1 MKSTFYLSVGEK
13 FYSQWVI
20 VTLDYLISVNCKVYF
35 KSMGKTQYTQKFRDE
50 WLVDALF
57 KDWLVK
63 IELDRNKA
71 RCRFCKT
78 EVVAKW
84 YDLLQHTKTKKH
96 IGCKWI
102 RNLKVH
108 GKLHETSFLKNK

>member
-1 MKSTFYLSVGEK
+1 
-13 FYSQWVI
+13 
-20 VTLDYLISVNCKVYF
+20 
-35 KSMGKTQYTQKFRDE
+35 MGKTQYTQKFREE
-50 WLVDALF
+50 WLTDALF

-78 EVVAKW
+78 EVVAKR

-96 IGCKWI
+96 IEASNGFATSRSVANYTKPPSLKTSDAEGTLALFTAVHCSILTCDHLGVLCK
-102 RNLKVH
+102 
-108 GKLHETSFLKNK
+108 